1 MSRITDAI
9 RAANAAGRPALAAF
23 LTAGFPHP
31 ETFPDLLR
39 AVAGEADLIEIGV
52 PFSDPMADGLTIQRS
67 IRAALA
73 SGVTLD
79 GILEGLPSAG
89 ALRTP
94 LLLMSYLNPILALGV
109 KSVLARAA
117 RSGVSG
123 LIVPD
128 LPFEECA
135 PVREACDETGLDLVQ
150 LVTPVTPPERL
161 GRLCR
166 ASRGFVYAVTM
177 TGTTGG
183 SIGGRNGGPG
193 GVSEG
198 TLVYLDRVRE
208 VSPVPVLAGFG
219 VREPRDVRA
228 IAARAHGAIVGSALV
243 EVIERGADPVSF
255 LQELKGGVR

>member
-39 AVAGEADLIEIGV
+39 AVAGEADLVEIGV

-67 IRAALA
+67 SRAALA

-135 PVREACDETGLDLVQ
+135 PVRE
-150 LVTPVTPPERL
+150 
-161 GRLCR
+161 
-166 ASRGFVYAVTM
+166 
-177 TGTTGG
+177 
-183 SIGGRNGGPG
+183 
-193 GVSEG
+193 
-198 TLVYLDRVRE
+198 

-243 EVIERGADPVSF
+243 EAIERGADPVSF